1 MQRVWVWDWW
11 GLLFFYDF
19 YKICH
24 IKAPTR
30 FVHNFW
36 WWCSNLIKLLPI
48 ESWESG
54 LSIGERISV
63 WGHHNQKLWP
73 NRIGTWMSTYH
84 TVLQKNVAKF
94 IPIPGYGYDFC
105 RFVEFLDIE
114 TPTFDSDVQF
124 LWKWYRSKAES
135 QGFPSVKES
144 TPEDITIKSYGPIEL
159 VS

>member
-1 MQRVWVWDWW
+1 MYLYNYDLMCKSITTMAACN
-11 GLLFFYDF
+11 GYGYEIDGFYYF

-48 ESWESG
+48 ENWESG

-84 TVLQKNVAKF
+84 TILQKMWQKSYPYPSMGMIVLS
-94 IPIPGYGYDFC
+94 FC
-105 RFVEFLDIE
+105 RI
-114 TPTFDSDVQF
+114 S
-124 LWKWYRSKAES
+124 WYWDTNSIR
-135 QGFPSVKES
+135 P
-144 TPEDITIKSYGPIEL
+144 
-159 VS
+159 